1 MKQRLKHE
9 KPITYHPRAAAW
21 LDDFYDVHDDET
33 TPGTRILCFILKI

>member
-21 LDDFYDVHDDET
+21 LDEFYDVHDDET
-33 TPGTRILCFILKI
+33 TPGTRILRLILKI